1 MSKKECSKRIAIV
14 GILLMLA
21 GFLLLLFA
29 VRPVKYP
36 VSEKTE
42 TVRMAIAKTGRIVHA
57 GGFIQTADGELVRYT
72 NSAEALAN
80 MYAKGN
86 RVCEIDI
93 RETSDGTLVCAHGD
107 DFLLADGTE
116 LPVNSTAEEFLSERL
131 FGSLQPMTVQML
143 AEFMRE
149 HEDLLIITD
158 IRGNNVE
165 ICQKLVEDFPDL
177 KTRFLIQIYQKEE
190 YAPVYKLGFPHIIY
204 TLYREKDSERT
215 LWKVARFAQNHELVA
230 VTIQADQFYGSKNRI
245 AMNHSG
251 VPYMFHTVN
260 DADEIAEMLKEP
272 YVLGIYTDLADP
284 CYLY

>member
-1 MSKKECSKRIAIV
+1 MSKKECSKRIVIV
-14 GILLMLA
+14 SILLMLA

-57 GGFIQTADGELVRYT
+57 GGFIQTADGEFVRYT

-93 RETSDGTLVCAHGD
+93 RETSDGILICAHGD
-107 DFLLADGTE
+107 EFFLADGTD
-116 LPVNSTAEEFLSERL
+116 LPVNTTAEEFLSEPL

-143 AEFMRE
+143 ADFMRE
-149 HEDLLIITD
+149 HDDLLIITD

-165 ICQKLVEDFPDL
+165 ICKKLAEEYPDL

-190 YAPVYKLGFPHIIY
+190 YFSIYKLGFPFIIY
-204 TLYREKDSERT
+204 TLYREEDSERN
-215 LWKVARFAQNHELVA
+215 LWKIAHFAQSHELVA
-230 VTIQADQFYGSKNRI
+230 VTIQADQYFGTKNRI

-251 VPYMFHTVN
+251 VPYMFHTVDDTVIIN
-260 DADEIAEMLKEP
+260 EMLRKP
-272 YVLGIYTDLADP
+272 YVLGVYTDLTDL
-284 CYLY
+284 C